1 MIECLQLRGYSLRTQ
16 ECYVQA
22 VRQLAN
28 HYQKSPDLIT
38 DQELRG
44 YFLHIKNVKK
54 YSRAASTIALCGIKF
69 FFEKT
74 LGKQFTTFELVRA
87 PHQKKLPVIL
97 SVEEVLAIPLS
108 NPHPLVLKAHVQHV
122 SGVVDVAHLN
132 VGMPSCNLSPQEYI
146 VERHTRYRGSMSQYA
161 RYPTP
166 ISRALNPQEARSV
179 RLWPENEIRLEVSSV
194 LQLKQVETILGGGA
208 MNLLSTA
215 TFKVQ
220 T

>member
-74 LGKQFTTFELVRA
+74 LGKQFTTLELVRA
-87 PHQKKLPVIL
+87 P
-97 SVEEVLAIPLS
+97 
-108 NPHPLVLKAHVQHV
+108 
-122 SGVVDVAHLN
+122 
-132 VGMPSCNLSPQEYI
+132 
-146 VERHTRYRGSMSQYA
+146 RGD
-161 RYPTP
+161 
-166 ISRALNPQEARSV
+166 
-179 RLWPENEIRLEVSSV
+179 
-194 LQLKQVETILGGGA
+194 
-208 MNLLSTA
+208 
-215 TFKVQ
+215 
-220 T
+220 